1 MNGIHY
7 FSIIKFITAL
17 ISLPLLITNKSLIYI
32 LLALN
37 ISEATFFS
45 FYKKHILNGIIGL
58 CLIYWSFI
66 LPKYQNAY
74 VLLYVIWNI
83 YFSNIVLDDNKKN
96 NGILTSTAINLIPLL
111 LYVLINKDKLWH
123 FSISR
128 LVLILF
134 YSLHLIDLRSC
145 HSTEL

>member
-1 MNGIHY
+1 MNGIQY

-17 ISLPLLITNKSLIYI
+17 ISIPLLIANKNLVYI

-45 FYKKHILNGIIGL
+45 FYKKHILNGILGL
-58 CLIYWSFI
+58 ILIYWSLV
-66 LPKYQNAY
+66 LPKYQDVY

-83 YFSNIVLDDNKKN
+83 YFSNNVLDDNDDNTKH
-96 NGILTSTAINLIPLL
+96 NGVLTSAAMNLIPLV
-111 LYVLINKDKLWH
+111 LYVLITKDKLWH

-134 YSLHLIDLRSC
+134 YSLHLIDSRSC
-145 HSTEL
+145 HS